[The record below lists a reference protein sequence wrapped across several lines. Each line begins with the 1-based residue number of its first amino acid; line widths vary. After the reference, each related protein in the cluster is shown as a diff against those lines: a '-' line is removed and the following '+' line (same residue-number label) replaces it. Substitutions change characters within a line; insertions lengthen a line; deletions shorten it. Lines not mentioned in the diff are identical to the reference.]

1 MRPIAALIC
10 ALVLGVSC
18 SSGAQ
23 VAARSTTDWPMFR
36 GDLSRDGHPAGAT
49 LTRDQ
54 LKHYRLRWS
63 HTLNGA
69 VDGTPVVVNGL
80 VYAASYGG
88 RLDAYHL
95 DDGAQVWS
103 DEGLGAISGTPA
115 ISGHTLVVGTLTG
128 HVLALDATNGKKL
141 WDWAA
146 PGSRPTIWSS
156 PAIHRR
162 TVIVG
167 VASPYGDTPL
177 QAGRIVA
184 LDLASGALR
193 WNLCVRGN
201 CALGS
206 GVWSSAAIDSAGHGF
221 VGAGNPDDAVV
232 SFDVGSGQRLWTRT
246 ITADQRR
253 DLDVGATPLIFQI
266 GTREVVAVGS
276 DGGTFALLDV
286 GTGKVIWAR
295 QLVAGSSVHGLIAS
309 PAFDGKTLYVASA
322 SPPTDL
328 FALDPLTG
336 ATRWHR
342 GLGKPI
348 YSAPAVGNG
357 VVVFGA
363 GDQAGGK
370 GGVYA
375 LSTEDGSLLFGYED
389 TYAVLSGPSISGST
403 VVAGDAGGNV
413 MAFGP

>member
-1 MRPIAALIC
+1 VLLG
-10 ALVLGVSC
+10 ALVLAVSC
-18 SSGAQ
+18 TSGAQ
-23 VAARSTTDWPMFR
+23 VATRSTTDWPMFR
-36 GDLSRDGHPAGAT
+36 GDLSRDGHSQGAT

-54 LKHYRLRWS
+54 FKHYRLKWS

-80 VYAASYGG
+80 VYAASFGG

-95 DDGAQVWS
+95 DDGSRVWS
-103 DEGLGAISGTPA
+103 DDGLGAISGTPA
-115 ISGHTLVVGTLTG
+115 ISGHTLVVGTLAG

-141 WDWAA
+141 WDWPA
-146 PGSRPTIWSS
+146 PGSRPAIWSS

-184 LDLASGALR
+184 LDLADGAVQ
-193 WNLCVRGN
+193 WNFCVRGN
-201 CALGS
+201 CAAGS

-221 VGAGNPDDAVV
+221 IGAGNPDDAVV
-232 SFDVGSGQRLWTRT
+232 SFDIGSGQRLWTRS

-276 DGGTFALLDV
+276 NGGNFAVLDV
-286 GTGKVIWAR
+286 GDGKVIWSR
-295 QLVAGSSVHGLIAS
+295 QLVTGSALHGLIAS
-309 PAFDGKTLYVASA
+309 PAYDGKTLYVASA
-322 SPPTDL
+322 SPPTDV

-336 ATRWHR
+336 ATRWHH

-357 VVVFGA
+357 VIVFGT

-370 GGVYA
+370 GGVYG
-375 LSTEDGSLLFGYED
+375 LSTEDGSLLFGYEGA
-389 TYAVLSGPSISGST
+389 YAVLSGPSIAGSS
-403 VVAGDAGGNV
+403 VVVGDAGGNV